1 MEVVVTLASY
11 SSRLL
16 TISVARARGG
26 IGRARLTS
34 AKAGHRLEILDNN
47 NNGVGGGSALTLSP
61 FPSFG
66 AEPGYYPPLQWEG
79 GREEDVRGSGVWGK
93 KERGR
98 ERG

>member
-16 TISVARARGG
+16 TISVARGG
-26 IGRARLTS
+26 NGRARLTS

-47 NNGVGGGSALTLSP
+47 NNGGGVGGGGALTLSP

-79 GREEDVRGSGVWGK
+79 GKEEDGRGSGVWGK
-93 KERGR
+93 KERG